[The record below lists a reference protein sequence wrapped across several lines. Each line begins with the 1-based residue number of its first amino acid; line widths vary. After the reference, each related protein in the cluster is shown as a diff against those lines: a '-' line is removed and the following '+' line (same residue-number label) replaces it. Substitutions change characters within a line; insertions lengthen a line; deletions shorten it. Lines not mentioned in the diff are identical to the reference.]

1 MNREI
6 EYNYEN
12 AGKDELRTLSYSEA
26 IREALIQAMTL
37 DKNVFIMG
45 QGIND
50 KIGMF
55 GATTDIYKQFGEDRV
70 FDTPLAET
78 GLTGMAVGAALNGLR
93 PIYCHN
99 RPDFLMLAMDQ
110 MPNSTCN
117 MGGNRTRLGFG
128 STKFAGITRLI
139 YAFSRIKNYH
149 ANDSI

>member
-78 GLTGMAVGAALNGLR
+78 GLTGIA
-93 PIYCHN
+93 II
-99 RPDFLMLAMDQ
+99 DQIFLCLLWI
-110 MPNSTCN
+110 
-117 MGGNRTRLGFG
+117 RL
-128 STKFAGITRLI
+128 
-139 YAFSRIKNYH
+139 
-149 ANDSI
+149 

>member
-1 MNREI
+1 MPWTNMNREI

-55 GATTDIYKQFGEDRV
+55 GATTDIY
-70 FDTPLAET
+70 TIIYTNSLAKI
-78 GLTGMAVGAALNGLR
+78 GYLILR
-93 PIYCHN
+93 WQK
-99 RPDFLMLAMDQ
+99 RDLLEW
-110 MPNSTCN
+110 
-117 MGGNRTRLGFG
+117 L
-128 STKFAGITRLI
+128 
-139 YAFSRIKNYH
+139 
-149 ANDSI
+149 